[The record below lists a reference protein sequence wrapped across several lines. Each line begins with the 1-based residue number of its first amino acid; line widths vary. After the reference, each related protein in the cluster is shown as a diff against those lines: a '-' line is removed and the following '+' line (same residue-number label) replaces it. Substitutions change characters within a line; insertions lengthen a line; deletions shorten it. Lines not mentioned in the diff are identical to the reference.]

1 MERKNHFLVFFY
13 LNILLYSGF
22 IDKIS
27 LFFKFIL
34 LWVLFLCINFVI
46 DLKCILY
53 LCSKYIL

>member
-34 LWVLFLCINFVI
+34 LWVLFLCINFVL
-46 DLKCILY
+46 DLKCIL
-53 LCSKYIL
+53 